1 MLNGEGGMMNEA
13 GVLIGSA
20 AVFVYAMLAKRLSGW
35 IVTPPLFF
43 LGLGWALS
51 DAGLIHLEGAELG
64 LHVLAE
70 ITLVILLFS
79 DASMI
84 DAQTLRRGF
93 VWPERMLIL
102 GLPLTMMLGT
112 IVALLLLP
120 GWTIWEAALIAA
132 ILAPT
137 DAALGQ
143 AVVTNKAVPERVR
156 RALTVEIGLNDGLA
170 LPAVLF
176 FGCIAVGGFHDNIQN
191 SWLVFAAEQIG
202 LGALA
207 GAAIGWLG
215 GKAVRHAAEARLTSE
230 TFEGIGALALAG
242 LAYFGSIAIGGN
254 GFLAAF
260 VGGLAFGQATKRRC
274 RFVGEF
280 MEAEGQVLVWLT
292 FLLVGAVLMPMAARH
307 IEPAAILMIFISLV
321 VVRPLAIWLS
331 LWGTDASP
339 KVKAFMGWFG
349 PRGLATVLFALLVVG
364 DLEALVRG
372 EEIVTIAATAVG
384 LSALLHGITA
394 APAARRFGASVE
406 RDKGAVEGA
415 A

>member
-1 MLNGEGGMMNEA
+1 MNEA
-13 GVLIGSA
+13 GILIGSA
-20 AVFVYAMLAKRLSGW
+20 AVFVYAMLARRLSGW

-43 LGLGWALS
+43 LALGWGL
-51 DAGLIHLEGAELG
+51 DEAGLIHLDGAELG

-70 ITLVILLFS
+70 TTLVILLFS
-79 DASMI
+79 DAAMI
-84 DAQTLRRGF
+84 DARALRRRF

-102 GLPLTMMLGT
+102 GLPLAMVLGT
-112 IVALLLLP
+112 VLALLLLP
-120 GWTIWEAALIAA
+120 GWSLWEAALIAA

-156 RALTVEIGLNDGLA
+156 RALTVESGLNDGLA

-176 FGCIAVGGFHDNIQN
+176 FGCIAVGGVHDNIQS

-215 GKAVRHAAEARLTSE
+215 GKAVQHASETRLTSE

-242 LAYFGSIAIGGN
+242 LAYFGSVAIDGN

-260 VGGLAFGQATKRRC
+260 VGGLAFGQATKQRS

-307 IEPAAILMIFISLV
+307 IEPVAVFMILMSLFI
-321 VVRPLAIWLS
+321 VRPLAIWLS

-339 KVKAFMGWFG
+339 KVKVFMGWFG

-372 EEIVTIAATAVG
+372 EEILTIAAMAVG
-384 LSALLHGITA
+384 LSALLHGVTA
-394 APAARRFGASVE
+394 APAARRFGKPVGHDEEA
-406 RDKGAVEGA
+406 AEGVG
-415 A
+415 